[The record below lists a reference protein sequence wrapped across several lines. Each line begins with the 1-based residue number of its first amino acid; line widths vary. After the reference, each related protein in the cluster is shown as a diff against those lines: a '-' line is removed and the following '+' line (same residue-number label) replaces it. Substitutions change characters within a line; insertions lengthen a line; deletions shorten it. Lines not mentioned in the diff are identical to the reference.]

1 MEGEFILKK
10 AEKWR
15 NGENAVGRIQMTGTR
30 VNPQKQETKSQSSL
44 KHMSMC
50 GSYQE
55 GEKIR
60 AVAKAEMHIEIRL
73 LFIETCEPTDAISR
87 QNKQTKTP

>member
-1 MEGEFILKK
+1 MDQHEGCLHIALVMEGEFTLKK

-15 NGENAVGRIQMTGTR
+15 NGENAVGRIQMTSTR
-30 VNPQKQETKSQSSL
+30 VNPQKQETKFQSSL

-50 GSYQE
+50 GSDQE

-73 LFIETCEPTDAISR
+73 HVHR
-87 QNKQTKTP
+87 NM